1 MHMNCP
7 DHTKN
12 MQSNLREEARF
23 AVEEMLTTSK
33 PGGAALKVGDRF
45 REAAINVMRPSVLAG
60 SNLAGFDD
68 IRRAAANVFP
78 FVPPS

>member
-1 MHMNCP
+1 
-7 DHTKN
+7 
-12 MQSNLREEARF
+12 MQSNLREEVRF

>member
-1 MHMNCP
+1 
-7 DHTKN
+7 
-12 MQSNLREEARF
+12 
-23 AVEEMLTTSK
+23 MLTTSK
-33 PGGAALKVGDRF
+33 PGGAALKVRDRF

-78 FVPPS
+78 FVAPS